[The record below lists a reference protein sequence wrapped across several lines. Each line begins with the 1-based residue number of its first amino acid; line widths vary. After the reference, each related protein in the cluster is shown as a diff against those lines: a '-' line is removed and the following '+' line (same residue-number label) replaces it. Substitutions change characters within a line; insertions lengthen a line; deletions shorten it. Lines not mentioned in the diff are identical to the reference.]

1 MFHEKLLFKLNV
13 LYQKLEEDILPS
25 ISSPKD
31 FELDSNIMRYK
42 QIFHELFPNLSIDEI
57 RKLLLFLKLV
67 SDRSKE
73 NLHRVEIVSSGIPN
87 MNLPVR
93 ETIGVIRQ
101 LLFEA
106 SHYIFMTGYAISSYF
121 HQLVDLLRYKGT
133 QGVTIEIFIENN
145 HNENSKHLLDHLNI
159 ENLKVYKYNNPSR
172 HSALHAKT
180 IVVDYQAAFITSANL
195 SYNGMINN
203 IEIGA
208 LIEGKQVENII
219 KIFEEL
225 KNQGFFE
232 SIN

>member
-13 LYQKLEEDILPS
+13 LYQKLQEDILPN
-25 ISSPKD
+25 ISSSKD
-31 FELDSNIMRYK
+31 CELDSNILRYK
-42 QIFHELFPNLSIDEI
+42 RIFHELFPNLSIDEI
-57 RKLLLFLKLV
+57 RKLLLLLKLV

-73 NLHRVEIVSSGIPN
+73 NLHRVEIVSSGMSN

-93 ETIGVIRQ
+93 ETIGVIKQ

-121 HQLVDLLRYKGT
+121 HHLADLLRYKGA

-145 HNENSKHLLDHLNI
+145 HNENLKHLLDHLNI

-180 IVVDYQAAFITSANL
+180 IVVDYRVAFITSANL

-225 KNQGFFE
+225 KNRGFLKL
-232 SIN
+232 

>member
-1 MFHEKLLFKLNV
+1 MFPEKLLFKLNV

-31 FELDSNIMRYK
+31 IELDSNIMRYK
-42 QIFHELFPNLSIDEI
+42 HIFRELFPNLSIDEI
-57 RKLLLFLKLV
+57 RKLLLLLKLV

-73 NLHRVEIVSSGIPN
+73 NFHRVEIVSSGMSN

-121 HQLVDLLRYKGT
+121 HQLADLLRYKGT

-145 HNENSKHLLDHLNI
+145 HNENLEHLLDHLNI
-159 ENLKVYKYNNPSR
+159 ENLKIYKYNNPSR

-180 IVVDYQAAFITSANL
+180 IVVDYQVAFITSANL

-208 LIEGKQVENII
+208 LIEGKQVENIV

-225 KNQGFFE
+225 KNSGFFE